1 MAQAWEIY
9 QARLCLKF
17 ALWLGDAQIRAMW
30 MGHVTNRM
38 MCKGLHSRHKRVAGG
53 CARGR
58 RPCGV
63 VAIIGGQPFAPNQ
76 FCSLRGGWSLCLGK
90 GIFVQCLKDF
100 VICVCLSEFVSCCYV
115 GL

>member
-53 CARGR
+53 CARGDHVASS
-58 RPCGV
+58 PFKLLGANHLPLINFAACGV
-63 VAIIGGQPFAPNQ
+63 VGRCVWEKAF
-76 FCSLRGGWSLCLGK
+76 LCNVWRIL
-90 GIFVQCLKDF
+90 
-100 VICVCLSEFVSCCYV
+100 
-115 GL
+115 